1 VKRFLFLGV
10 VLAVG
15 MAWAATVISVR
26 GKAGDGSGVIV
37 FDTAN
42 GTAKVRTDT
51 LISDVVDLSSVGA
64 TSRVITSVN
73 LGAVVKCDSCND
85 SILIYTLTQIKS
97 PNSSYWKQIDS
108 TAVLVGSGA
117 NNVTTVDEKVVTHI
131 LAADSIQGTQM
142 RFWTIT
148 KDSVIETAA
157 HMVTY
162 PAKSV
167 IPLSMEV
174 TIKP

>member
-1 VKRFLFLGV
+1 MKRFIFLAIVCV
-10 VLAVG
+10 VGA
-15 MAWAATVISVR
+15 AWAATVIPLR

-42 GTAKVRTDT
+42 GTAKVRVDT
-51 LISDVVDLSSVGA
+51 LVSDVADLSAIGA
-64 TSRVITSVN
+64 TSRVVTAVN

-85 SILIYTLTQIKS
+85 SIKIYTLTQIKS
-97 PNSSYWKQIDS
+97 PNSGYWKQIDS
-108 TAVLVGSGA
+108 TPICIGSGA
-117 NNVTTVDEKVVTHI
+117 NNITTVDEKVVSHI
-131 LAADSIQGTQM
+131 LAADSLYGTQM
-142 RFWTIT
+142 RFLTFVT
-148 KDSVIETAA
+148 DSVIETAA

-167 IPLSMEV
+167 IPISIEV